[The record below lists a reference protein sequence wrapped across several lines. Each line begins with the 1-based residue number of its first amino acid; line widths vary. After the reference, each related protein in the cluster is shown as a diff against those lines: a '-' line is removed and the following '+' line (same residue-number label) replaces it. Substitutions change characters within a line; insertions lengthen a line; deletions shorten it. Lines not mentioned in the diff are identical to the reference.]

1 MPTEFT
7 PIAALV
13 GGLLIGAA
21 ILVLFHTLGRI
32 AGVSGMI
39 SGAFRKATPRSERA
53 WRFAFLGG
61 LLLGP
66 VIASQLSGRSLIQP
80 SPASLPLLIVAG
92 LAVGLGTGM
101 ANGCTS
107 GHGVCGVSRLSPRS
121 IVATGV
127 FMIFGFLTAS
137 VGRHLLMGPL
147 RNSRIVIPSL

>member
-1 MPTEFT
+1 VPTEFT

-21 ILVLFHTLGRI
+21 VLVLFHTLGRI
-32 AGVSGMI
+32 AGISGMI
-39 SGAFRKATPRSERA
+39 SGAFRKATPGAERA

-66 VIASQLSGRSLIQP
+66 VMANQLSGQSLIQA
-80 SPASLPLLIVAG
+80 SPASLPVLVFAG

-121 IVATGV
+121 VVATGV
-127 FMIFGFLTAS
+127 FMAFGFLTAS
-137 VGRHLLMGPL
+137 IGRHLVGG
-147 RNSRIVIPSL
+147 

>member
-7 PIAALV
+7 PIAALL

-39 SGAFRKATPRSERA
+39 SGAFRKGTPGSERA

-66 VIASQLSGRSLIQP
+66 VVASQLSGQSLIQP

-127 FMIFGFLTAS
+127 FMAFGFLTAS
-137 VGRHLLMGPL
+137 VGRHLFVGG
-147 RNSRIVIPSL
+147 

>member
-13 GGLLIGAA
+13 GGLLIGVA

-39 SGAFRKATPRSERA
+39 SGAFRKATPGSERA

-66 VIASQLSGRSLIQP
+66 LVAIQLTGEALIQP
-80 SPASLPLLIVAG
+80 SPASLPVLIAAG

-121 IVATGV
+121 IVATVV
-127 FMIFGFLTAS
+127 FMGFGFLTAS
-137 VGRHLLMGPL
+137 VGRHFLVGG
-147 RNSRIVIPSL
+147 

>member
-7 PIAALV
+7 PLAALL

-32 AGVSGMI
+32 AGVSGII
-39 SGAFRKATPRSERA
+39 SGALGKAAPGSERA
-53 WRFAFLGG
+53 WRLAFLGG

-66 VIASQLSGRSLIQP
+66 VVAIQLTGQSLIQP
-80 SPASLPLLIVAG
+80 SPASLPTLVVAG

-121 IVATGV
+121 IAATGV
-127 FMIFGFLTAS
+127 FMAFGFLTAS
-137 VGRHLLMGPL
+137 LGRHLLVGG
-147 RNSRIVIPSL
+147 

>member
-39 SGAFRKATPRSERA
+39 SGAFRKATPGPERA

-66 VIASQLSGRSLIQP
+66 VVAIQLTGRALIQP
-80 SPASLPLLIVAG
+80 SPASLPVLIVAG
-92 LAVGLGTGM
+92 LVVGLGTGM

-121 IVATGV
+121 IVATVV
-127 FMIFGFLTAS
+127 FMGFGFLTAS
-137 VGRHLLMGPL
+137 VGRHLLAGG
-147 RNSRIVIPSL
+147 

>member
-1 MPTEFT
+1 MPTNFT
-7 PIAALV
+7 PVAALA

-21 ILVLFHTLGRI
+21 VLVLFHTLGRI

-39 SGAFRKATPRSERA
+39 SGALRPATPRPERA
-53 WRFAFLGG
+53 WRLAFLGG
-61 LLLGP
+61 LVLGP
-66 VIASQLSGRSLIQP
+66 VAASQAMAQPLVQP
-80 SPASLPLLIVAG
+80 SPASLPLLLVAG

-127 FMIFGFLTAS
+127 FMACGFLTAS
-137 VGRHLLMGPL
+137 VGRHLSIGT
-147 RNSRIVIPSL
+147 

>member
-1 MPTEFT
+1 MPTDFT

-39 SGAFRKATPRSERA
+39 SGAFRKTTPGSERA

-66 VIASQLSGRSLIQP
+66 VVASQLSGQSLIQP
-80 SPASLPLLIVAG
+80 SPASLPSLIVAG

-127 FMIFGFLTAS
+127 FMAFGFLTAS
-137 VGRHLLMGPL
+137 VGRHLFGG
-147 RNSRIVIPSL
+147 

>member
-39 SGAFRKATPRSERA
+39 SGAFRKATPGPERA

-66 VIASQLSGRSLIQP
+66 VVAIQLTGQPLIQP
-80 SPASLPLLIVAG
+80 SPASLPVLIVAG

-121 IVATGV
+121 IVATVV
-127 FMIFGFLTAS
+127 FMGFGFLTAS
-137 VGRHLLMGPL
+137 MGRHLLAGG
-147 RNSRIVIPSL
+147 

>member
-7 PIAALV
+7 PVAALV

-21 ILVLFHTLGRI
+21 ILLLFHTLGRI

-39 SGAFRKATPRSERA
+39 SGTFRPTTAWPERA
-53 WRFAFLGG
+53 WRVAFLGG

-66 VIASQLSGRSLIQP
+66 LIANQVAGQSLIQP

-121 IVATGV
+121 IVATGL
-127 FMIFGFLTAS
+127 FLAFGFLTAS
-137 VGRHLLMGPL
+137 VGRHLLVGA
-147 RNSRIVIPSL
+147 

>member
-21 ILVLFHTLGRI
+21 VLVLFHTLGRI
-32 AGVSGMI
+32 AGISGMI
-39 SGAFRKATPRSERA
+39 SGAFRKATPGAERA

-66 VIASQLSGRSLIQP
+66 VMANQLSGQSLIQA
-80 SPASLPLLIVAG
+80 SPASLPVLVFAG

-107 GHGVCGVSRLSPRS
+107 GHGVCGLSRGSQRS
-121 IVATGV
+121 FWATLTFMTTGALTV
-127 FMIFGFLTAS
+127 F
-137 VGRHLLMGPL
+137 VVRHVL
-147 RNSRIVIPSL
+147 

>member
-7 PIAALV
+7 PISALV
-13 GGLLIGAA
+13 GGLFIGAA
-21 ILVLFHTLGRI
+21 ILVLFHTLGRV

-39 SGAFRKATPRSERA
+39 SSTFHKTTQGSERA
-53 WRFAFLGG
+53 WRLAFLAG
-61 LLLGP
+61 LVLGP
-66 VIASQLSGRSLIQP
+66 VVAIQLTGQTLIQP
-80 SPASLPLLIVAG
+80 SPATPPVLIVAG

-127 FMIFGFLTAS
+127 FMAFGFLTAS
-137 VGRHLLMGPL
+137 VGRHLLFGA
-147 RNSRIVIPSL
+147 

>member
-39 SGAFRKATPRSERA
+39 SGAFRKSTPASERA
-53 WRFAFLGG
+53 WRLAFLGG
-61 LLLGP
+61 LLVGP
-66 VIASQLSGRSLIQP
+66 VVATQLIGQTLIQP
-80 SPASLPLLIVAG
+80 SPASLPTLIVAG

-107 GHGVCGVSRLSPRS
+107 GHGVCGVSRLSSRS

-127 FMIFGFLTAS
+127 FMAFGFLTAS
-137 VGRHLLMGPL
+137 VGRHLFMGG
-147 RNSRIVIPSL
+147 